1 MRWKENLSTQLQNCM
16 GATSPTNIVT
26 TYTELPLLT
35 NAEKRAS
42 FGDAMFESGIQVTVP
57 AWPCFVNSPNST
69 TVFDMHVDDAKPGLP
84 FFVFCPVVPM
94 LLDGC
99 ALLQLAMVC
108 LAARDCTRN
117 LSKVLQATRR
127 EIRQVTKYLDLAPL
141 RFPGFGCMDVMHLYR
156 VSFQDNRAW
165 HSGENH
171 HLRIWIPTQQVYRGM
186 TPLKAFRCMNQ
197 HLQGSIV
204 FEWVLDLLASSDAQ
218 FLFPTA
224 EHRFEST
231 NNPWC
236 CGVPA
241 IVIAMRC
248 KTVPVTITL
257 HYTAPVYMKQRH
269 WPRKRSLTA

>member
-1 MRWKENLSTQLQNCM
+1 
-16 GATSPTNIVT
+16 
-26 TYTELPLLT
+26 
-35 NAEKRAS
+35 
-42 FGDAMFESGIQVTVP
+42 
-57 AWPCFVNSPNST
+57 
-69 TVFDMHVDDAKPGLP
+69 
-84 FFVFCPVVPM
+84 
-94 LLDGC
+94 
-99 ALLQLAMVC
+99 
-108 LAARDCTRN
+108 
-117 LSKVLQATRR
+117 
-127 EIRQVTKYLDLAPL
+127 
-141 RFPGFGCMDVMHLYR
+141 
-156 VSFQDNRAW
+156 
-165 HSGENH
+165 
-171 HLRIWIPTQQVYRGM
+171 
-186 TPLKAFRCMNQ
+186 MNQ

-218 FLFPTA
+218 FLFPTT